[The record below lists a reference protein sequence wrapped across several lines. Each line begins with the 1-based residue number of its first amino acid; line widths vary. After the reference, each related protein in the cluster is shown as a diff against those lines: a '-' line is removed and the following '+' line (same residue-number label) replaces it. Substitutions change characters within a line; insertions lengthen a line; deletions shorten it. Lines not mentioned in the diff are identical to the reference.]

1 MLVLASAG
9 PRPGPFLAWVGLG
22 LAVLVAAA
30 PQALVAYK
38 DRARPR
44 SPLTKRH
51 VPALTVRCSVRALLL
66 DVPALRA
73 WALLASP
80 VVILEHPPSL
90 PPPSDA
96 DEHASQTLSK
106 K

>member
-1 MLVLASAG
+1 VTSLAL
-9 PRPGPFLAWVGLG
+9 PPG
-22 LAVLVAAA
+22 AAL
-30 PQALVAYK
+30 PPT
-38 DRARPR
+38 R
-44 SPLTKRH
+44 
-51 VPALTVRCSVRALLL
+51 RCSVRSLLL

-90 PPPSDA
+90 PPPSDI
-96 DEHASQTLSK
+96 DEHTNQTLSK